1 MKQGLTYQLTERK
14 GAADGH
20 SEAVPLS
27 GAFSHIDILEDVDL
41 FSAEI
46 SSTSTNLAKSL
57 KAGSYN
63 ANVEPAPYYVSISLS
78 LFLSIGLSHPTL
90 SIQDIPKGIVEQD

>member
-20 SEAVPLS
+20 SAAVPLS
-27 GAFSHIDILEDVDL
+27 GAFNYIDILEAVDL

-46 SSTSTNLAKSL
+46 SSTYTDLYLHPAMLLPHYTINRKS
-57 KAGSYN
+57 AHR
-63 ANVEPAPYYVSISLS
+63 P
-78 LFLSIGLSHPTL
+78 
-90 SIQDIPKGIVEQD
+90 

>member
-27 GAFSHIDILEDVDL
+27 GAFNHIDILEFVNL
-41 FSAEI
+41 FSFV
-46 SSTSTNLAKSL
+46 
-57 KAGSYN
+57 Y
-63 ANVEPAPYYVSISLS
+63 
-78 LFLSIGLSHPTL
+78 
-90 SIQDIPKGIVEQD
+90 Q

>member
-27 GAFSHIDILEDVDL
+27 GAFNHIDILEVVV
-41 FSAEI
+41 I
-46 SSTSTNLAKSL
+46 
-57 KAGSYN
+57 
-63 ANVEPAPYYVSISLS
+63 IC
-78 LFLSIGLSHPTL
+78 H
-90 SIQDIPKGIVEQD
+90 

>member
-27 GAFSHIDILEDVDL
+27 GAFNYIDILEFVRLTSGL
-41 FSAEI
+41 FFHQGLCITFLFPLLSVPLT
-46 SSTSTNLAKSL
+46 SSW
-57 KAGSYN
+57 
-63 ANVEPAPYYVSISLS
+63 
-78 LFLSIGLSHPTL
+78 
-90 SIQDIPKGIVEQD
+90 

>member
-20 SEAVPLS
+20 SAAVPLS
-27 GAFSHIDILEDVDL
+27 GAFNYIDKLEAVDL

-46 SSTSTNLAKSL
+46 SSTYTDLPDPHKLPSTPDGEQRFS
-57 KAGSYN
+57 
-63 ANVEPAPYYVSISLS
+63 PLS
-78 LFLSIGLSHPTL
+78 RILFLT
-90 SIQDIPKGIVEQD
+90 V

>member
-27 GAFSHIDILEDVDL
+27 GAFNHIDILEDVDL

-46 SSTSTNLAKSL
+46 SSTYPDSPLNITLFWRLCPINLLTAL
-57 KAGSYN
+57 
-63 ANVEPAPYYVSISLS
+63 L
-78 LFLSIGLSHPTL
+78 
-90 SIQDIPKGIVEQD
+90 IVY